1 MSTPMHETPESKG
14 EEPRHEHHAHHDST
28 FRSMLFGKPR
38 DINDPSLFHSIS
50 LIPFLA
56 WVGLGVD
63 GLSSCAYGPDE
74 AFRALFNADG
84 TDHRSLAIFLAL
96 ATMLT
101 VAIISWSY
109 SGLIEHFPYSGGG
122 YGVASKLLGP
132 YFGLISGCALLVDY
146 ILTIT
151 TSIAASI
158 DQIFN
163 LVPPA
168 LEEWKLPVELIVTAG
183 LVLLNLRGIKESIT
197 IIVPIFLLFVLTHL
211 AVMAGV
217 CVIHP

>member
-1 MSTPMHETPESKG
+1 MLVRLPPHPGPAALAMPMNETSESTTQSSDAKSLPAKS
-14 EEPRHEHHAHHDST
+14 SF
-28 FRSMLFGKPR
+28 FRSMVFGKPR

-74 AFRALFNADG
+74 AFRALFTPQG
-84 TDHRSLAIFLAL
+84 DHPELAVLLAL
-96 ATMLT
+96 ATTLT

-109 SGLIEHFPYSGGG
+109 TGLIEHFPYSGGG
-122 YGVASKLLGP
+122 YGVATKLLGP

-151 TSIAASI
+151 TSIASAI

-163 LVPPA
+163 NVPP
-168 LEEWKLPVELIVTAG
+168 G
-183 LVLLNLRGIKESIT
+183 LMG
-197 IIVPIFLLFVLTHL
+197 
-211 AVMAGV
+211 
-217 CVIHP
+217 

>member
-1 MSTPMHETPESKG
+1 MAAPMNETKESTKPTTEPPVPEPPSPKRRKSG
-14 EEPRHEHHAHHDST
+14 
-28 FRSMLFGKPR
+28 FRQMLFGKPR

-74 AFRALFNADG
+74 AFRALFNLPSG
-84 TDHRSLAIFLAL
+84 NHSELAIVVAL
-96 ATMLT
+96 GPA
-101 VAIISWSY
+101 VIVGVVSWSY
-109 SGLIEHFPYSGGG
+109 SGLIEHFPYSGCG

-151 TSIAASI
+151 TSIASSV

-163 LVPPA
+163 VIPHEFHSYKLG
-168 LEEWKLPVELIVTAG
+168 LE
-183 LVLLNLRGIKESIT
+183 
-197 IIVPIFLLFVLTHL
+197 
-211 AVMAGV
+211 
-217 CVIHP
+217 

>member
-1 MSTPMHETPESKG
+1 MAAPMNETKESTKPTTEPPVPEPPSPKRRKSG
-14 EEPRHEHHAHHDST
+14 
-28 FRSMLFGKPR
+28 FREMLFGKPR

-63 GLSSCAYGPDE
+63 GLSSCAYCPDE
-74 AFRALFNADG
+74 AFRALFNIPHWG
-84 TDHRSLAIFLAL
+84 SHPELAILLAL
-96 ATMLT
+96 ATAGT

-151 TSIAASI
+151 TSIASSV

-163 LVPPA
+163 VIPHEFHSYKLG
-168 LEEWKLPVELIVTAG
+168 LE
-183 LVLLNLRGIKESIT
+183 
-197 IIVPIFLLFVLTHL
+197 
-211 AVMAGV
+211 
-217 CVIHP
+217 